1 MLFSSPG
8 FLFGFLP
15 VFFALYCTARTIERK
30 NLVLAVFSLVFY
42 AFGEP
47 LFIFLMMLSIAVNFR
62 VAQKIAQCE
71 GKDRRNLTSI
81 AIASNLLL
89 LGIFKYAGFIMATIG
104 VLLHPFGVWVPVPKI
119 ALPLGISFFTFH
131 TISYLIDIHRGKIA
145 PERSAVNMIVYMTMF
160 PQLVAGPIVRYKTI
174 AAQIQSRRN
183 TMGRMSAGARIFVIG
198 LSQKLLLADELAHVA
213 NALFNGGGQP
223 SGTTAWLGLG
233 AYGLQIYFDFAG
245 YSNMAIG
252 LGLALGFRLPRNFD
266 LPYRSCSVTEFWRR
280 WHMSLS
286 AWFRDYLY
294 IPLGGSRRSE
304 LMTYRN
310 LVIVFLLCGLW
321 HGASWNFVIWGAH
334 HGLFLVLER
343 RWLRRILDGL
353 PRPVTW
359 LYAQMVVFSGWV
371 WFRAAD
377 IHAALAV
384 FRGLIGMNG
393 WGPASI
399 SMHLALYPMTVAT
412 YVIAVLLALAP
423 RRRDMLHR
431 SPSAMPVSL
440 SFVRAR
446 AIVMSQPAIDTLV
459 IGALAFL
466 SILAAG
472 SGSYS
477 PFLYFRF

>member
-15 VFFALYCTARTIERK
+15 FFFALYCIAQTIERK
-30 NLVLAVFSLVFY
+30 NLVLAIFSLVFY
-42 AFGEP
+42 AMGEP
-47 LFIFLMMLSIAVNFR
+47 LFVFLLILSTAANFR
-62 VAQKIAQCE
+62 IAQKIAQCE
-71 GKDRRNLTSI
+71 GNDRRWLTSI
-81 AIASNLLL
+81 SIAANLLL
-89 LGIFKYAGFIMATIG
+89 LGIFKYAGFVMATVG
-104 VLLHPFGVWVPVPKI
+104 VLLHPLGISVPVPKI
-119 ALPLGISFFTFH
+119 ALPLGISFITFH
-131 TISYLIDIHRGKIA
+131 TLSYLIDIHRGKIA

-174 AAQIQSRRN
+174 AGQIRSRRI

-213 NALFNGGGQP
+213 DALFNGSGQP
-223 SGTTAWLGLG
+223 SIATAWLGLG

-266 LPYRSCSVTEFWRR
+266 LPYRSCGVTEFWRR

-294 IPLGGSRRSE
+294 IPLGGSHRSE
-304 LMTYRN
+304 LVTYRN

-334 HGLFLVLER
+334 HGIFLVLER

-353 PRPVTW
+353 PPPVAW
-359 LYAQMVVFSGWV
+359 LYTQMAVFSGWV
-371 WFRAAD
+371 WFGTVD
-377 IHAALAV
+377 THAALSV

-393 WGPASI
+393 WGPPSV
-399 SMHLALYPMTVAT
+399 SMYLALYPVTVAI
-412 YVIAVLLALAP
+412 YAIAILLALAP
-423 RRRDMLHR
+423 RQRDVVKR
-431 SPSAMPVSL
+431 SRTAMSFSL
-440 SFVRAR
+440 SFVKAR
-446 AIVMSQPAIDTLV
+446 TFAMSQPAVDTLL
-459 IGALAFL
+459 IGTLALL
-466 SILAAG
+466 SMLAAG